1 MFLSDLWV
9 VEEIRKLKNQQN
21 EMKRKPEVEQTKIK
35 EQSI

>member
-1 MFLSDLWV
+1 MLLSDLWV